1 LTTIILG
8 GKTDIMRLWLALLL
22 MFTTCISMAA
32 EETASGVV
40 GPLDNDG
47 MYVITVQGQTEVRW
61 NKATQVAIK
70 INFRNFKI
78 VDNKITYPIHS
89 SKLKQ
94 EILLPQKQAYAR
106 FERRRFDPDEIKSSF
121 LIPRGMKLY
130 FTPIDDHLPTTEENY
145 FAGKVNLQG
154 KTCTIGEKTY
164 AIKLPAGQTDI
175 LLYDVWTVKDCKPFI
190 NRATV
195 VGQQQGNSL
204 LAKEILLEPLGDQTQ
219 LDDPKLPRYLFIGDS
234 ISGNYNAGLRSALSA
249 KFNLHHP
256 PTNCG
261 PTSKGA
267 LSIRDWLGAYQQ
279 PGRHWDVISFNFG
292 HWDSQ
297 QTKEGYQKNLEI
309 VVGELRKTGAKL
321 IWVTTCPVPNGYAQ
335 ASALTAAG
343 KAPGR
348 KSGVM
353 EKHLNPWAHEVISKY
368 PEISICD
375 QWQYCKEHEQDSFK
389 QWWSGKNVHFNQ
401 TTAQQLGEFL
411 AAHVLR
417 VWDK

>member
-1 LTTIILG
+1 
-8 GKTDIMRLWLALLL
+8 MRLWFALLL
-22 MFTTCISMAA
+22 MFTTCISLAA

-47 MYVITVQGQTEVRW
+47 MYVITSQGQTEVRW
-61 NKATQVAIK
+61 NQATQVAIK
-70 INFRNFKI
+70 INFRNFKV

-89 SKLKQ
+89 SSLKQ
-94 EILLPQKQAYAR
+94 EILLPKKQAYAR
-106 FERRRFDPDEIKSSF
+106 FDRSRFDPDEIKHSN
-121 LIPRGMKLY
+121 LIPRGMKLA
-130 FTPIDDHLPTTEENY
+130 FTPMDDHLPTAEKNY
-145 FAGKVNLQG
+145 FAGKVDLEA
-154 KTCTIGEKTY
+154 KTCTIGQKTY
-164 AIKLPAGQTDI
+164 TIKMVSGQTDV
-175 LLYDVWTVKDCKPFI
+175 LLYDVWGTKDCKPFI

-195 VGQQQGNSL
+195 IGEQQGKL
-204 LAKEILLEPLGDQTQ
+204 LFAKEIHLEPLGDQTL
-219 LDDPKLPRYLFIGDS
+219 LDDPKRPRYLFIGDS
-234 ISGNYNAGLRSALSA
+234 ISGNYNQGLRSALSG

-261 PTSKGA
+261 PTGKGA
-267 LSIRDWLGAYQQ
+267 SSILDWLGDYKQ

-297 QTKEGYQKNLEI
+297 QTKESYQKNLEI
-309 VVGELRKTGAKL
+309 IVGELRKTGAKL
-321 IWVTTCPVPNGYAQ
+321 IWVTTCPVPNGYPQ
-335 ASALTAAG
+335 ASALTATG

-348 KSGVM
+348 KAGVM
-353 EKHLNPWAHEVISKY
+353 EKYLNPWAHEVISKY

-389 QWWSGKNVHFNQ
+389 QWWLGKNVHFNQ
-401 TTAQQLGEFL
+401 TTSQQLGEFL

>member
-1 LTTIILG
+1 
-8 GKTDIMRLWLALLL
+8 MRLSVALLW
-22 MFTTCISMAA
+22 MFTTCISLTA

-40 GPLDNDG
+40 GPLENDG
-47 MYVITVQGQTEVRW
+47 MYVITSQGQTEVRW
-61 NKATQVAIK
+61 NQATQVAIK
-70 INFRNFKI
+70 INFRNFK
-78 VDNKITYPIHS
+78 VVENKITYPIHS
-89 SKLKQ
+89 SSLKQ
-94 EILLPQKQAYAR
+94 EILLPNKQAYAR
-106 FERRRFDPDEIKSSF
+106 FERRQFDPDEIKHSN
-121 LIPRGMKLY
+121 LIPRGMKLS
-130 FTPIDDHLPTTEENY
+130 FTPIDDHLPTAAENY
-145 FAGKVNLQG
+145 FAGKVDLEA

-164 AIKLPAGQTDI
+164 AIKLPSGQTDV
-175 LLYDVWTVKDCKPFI
+175 LLYDVWTVTDCKPFI

-195 VGQQQGNSL
+195 IGQQQGNSL
-204 LAKEILLEPLGDQTQ
+204 LAKEIHLEPLGDQTQ

-267 LSIRDWLGAYQQ
+267 SSILDWLGDYKQ
-279 PGRHWDVISFNFG
+279 PGRHWDIISFNFG

-297 QTKEGYQKNLEI
+297 QTKAVYQANLEI
-309 VVGELRKTGAKL
+309 IVRELRKTGATL
-321 IWVTTCPVPNGYAQ
+321 IWVTTCPVPNGCETVFD
-335 ASALTAAG
+335 LAADG
-343 KAPGR
+343 RAPGR

-353 EKHLNPWAHEVISKY
+353 KKYINPWANEVIKKY

-375 QWQYCKEHEQDSFK
+375 QWQFCKEHEQDSFK
-389 QWWSGKNVHFNQ
+389 QWWSGSNVHFNQ
-401 TTAQQLGEFL
+401 TTSQQLGEFL